1 MEYCLQGMQASVVAA
16 RGLTPCGCQALELR
30 LKRLSGTKA

>member
-1 MEYCLQGMQASVVAA
+1 MEYRLQGMQASVVAA
-16 RGLTPCGCQALELR
+16 RGLSCGCQALELR